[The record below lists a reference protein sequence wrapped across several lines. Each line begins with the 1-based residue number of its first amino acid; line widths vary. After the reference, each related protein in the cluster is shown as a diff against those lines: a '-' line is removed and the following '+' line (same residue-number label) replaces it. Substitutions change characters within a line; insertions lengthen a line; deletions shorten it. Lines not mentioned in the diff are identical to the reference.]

1 MYFYFY
7 SLVVHI
13 HPKINHRS
21 VLFMFVSTE
30 AIFEFENLF
39 YVVRESIDHSSVDHA
54 HTTRRNLKKGKK
66 EVSGGKKD
74 TTTPADYHAIIE
86 ELSLTDDNYTLVRE
100 CRCEF
105 AFEGASKGFEGAIGF
120 PDASGDLHI
129 LALCEGNHCSNDKK
143 IKKDV
148 GNGRVVIMKKKINN
162 IDPSSESDEEEQE
175 CIWETIKIAKIP
187 KSAAFLDY
195 SAIDITSTGKVVI
208 SSQEESAVWLGHAS
222 GIVDGII
229 DPVTFEFV
237 ESSNTK
243 SSSVLSFPKDT
254 GCHTVYCN
262 IEGIHFIDDQMLMA
276 VSDKMKSGGKQ
287 DYRCQ
292 EKDQSIHTFVIP

>member
-1 MYFYFY
+1 
-7 SLVVHI
+7 
-13 HPKINHRS
+13 
-21 VLFMFVSTE
+21 MFGIIITIE
-30 AIFEFENLF
+30 AIFGFENLF
-39 YVVRESIDHSSVDHA
+39 YVVRESIDHGTVDHT
-54 HTTRRNLKKGKK
+54 HTTTNTRRNLKKGKN
-66 EVSGGKKD
+66 EVA
-74 TTTPADYHAIIE
+74 PPPDYHAVIE
-86 ELSLTDDNYTLVRE
+86 EVSLTDDNYTLVRE

-105 AFEGASKGFEGAIGF
+105 AFEGASKGFEGAVGF
-120 PDASGDLHI
+120 PDAGGELHI

-148 GNGRVVIMKKKINN
+148 GNGRVVVMKKKAATA
-162 IDPSSESDEEEQE
+162 DDEERE
-175 CIWETIKIAKIP
+175 CIWETVKIVKIP

-195 SAIDITSTGKVVI
+195 SAIDVTSAGKVVI

-222 GIVDGII
+222 GIVDGVI

-237 ESSNTK
+237 DSNAK
-243 SSSVLSFPKDT
+243 SLSFPKDS

>member
-1 MYFYFY
+1 M
-7 SLVVHI
+7 L
-13 HPKINHRS
+13 
-21 VLFMFVSTE
+21 LFFHVWYIIE
-30 AIFEFENLF
+30 AIFGFENLF
-39 YVVRESIDHSSVDHA
+39 YVVRESIDHGTVDHT
-54 HTTRRNLKKGKK
+54 HTTTTNTRRNLKKGKN
-66 EVSGGKKD
+66 EEA
-74 TTTPADYHAIIE
+74 PPPPPDYHAVIE
-86 ELSLTDDNYTLVRE
+86 ELSLTDDNYKKVRE

-105 AFEGASKGFEGAIGF
+105 AFEGESKGFEGAVGF
-120 PDASGDLHI
+120 PDAGGELHI

-148 GNGRVVIMKKKINN
+148 GNGRVVIMKKKKTA
-162 IDPSSESDEEEQE
+162 IDDDEEERE
-175 CIWETIKIAKIP
+175 CIWETVKIVKIP

-222 GIVDGII
+222 GIVDGVI

-237 ESSNTK
+237 DSNTK
-243 SSSVLSFPKDT
+243 SLSFPKDS

>member
-1 MYFYFY
+1 
-7 SLVVHI
+7 LIIV
-13 HPKINHRS
+13 P
-21 VLFMFVSTE
+21 
-30 AIFEFENLF
+30 
-39 YVVRESIDHSSVDHA
+39 SIMLT
-54 HTTRRNLKKGKK
+54 TTRRNLKKGKK

-74 TTTPADYHAIIE
+74 TSTPADYHAIIE

>member
-1 MYFYFY
+1 MC
-7 SLVVHI
+7 
-13 HPKINHRS
+13 
-21 VLFMFVSTE
+21 TE
-30 AIFEFENLF
+30 AIFEFEGLI
-39 YVVRESIDHSSVDHA
+39 YVVRESIDHGGTIDHT
-54 HTTRRNLKKGKK
+54 HTTSTRRNLKKGKK
-66 EVSGGKKD
+66 SSGEKD
-74 TTTPADYHAIIE
+74 TATTTTTTPGDYHAIIE
-86 ELSLTDDNYTLVRE
+86 ELSLTNDNYTLIRE

-120 PDASGDLHI
+120 PDVSGELYI

-148 GNGRVVIMKKKINN
+148 GNGRVVIMKKKVNIANKSNLLENN
-162 IDPSSESDEEEQE
+162 TPTTEEEQE
-175 CIWETIKIAKIP
+175 CIWETVKIVKIP

-195 SAIDITSTGKVVI
+195 SDIDITSTGKVVI

-222 GIVDGII
+222 GIVDGVI

-237 ESSNTK
+237 DSNTK
-243 SSSVLSFPKDT
+243 SSVLSFPKDT

-287 DYRCQ
+287 DYRCL
-292 EKDQSIHTFVIP
+292 EKDQSIHAFVIP